1 MSKIFLIAWI
11 TFKDSIRKKALYGV
25 FCLGI
30 IMFTANIVITDMFS
44 WELGKVAVDVGLS
57 VVSFSG
63 LILIFFFSIQM
74 VSNDIENKTL
84 YLVLSRPVTRA
95 QYILGKYAGLGS
107 IIFFSS
113 AVLSMCAAF
122 SVKISTLGVEGYIPV
137 NFSWHTF
144 FLSVFFLIL
153 SLLVMTAISVLWVS
167 VTSHPFT
174 AVLLTI
180 ITYFIGQNMENV
192 KNIIL
197 STKALSS
204 DSISMKI
211 IHIVSWILPNLAV
224 FDLKTTAAYGLAING
239 ASLFWIFLYGVS
251 YIGIC
256 LIFAIFVFQKRE
268 LA

>member
-11 TFKDSIRKKALYGV
+11 TFKDSIRNKALYGV
-25 FCLGI
+25 FFLGI
-30 IMFTANIVITDMFS
+30 IMFTANIVITSMFS

-74 VSNDIENKTL
+74 VSNDIEKKTL
-84 YLVLSRPVTRA
+84 YLVLSRPITRT
-95 QYILGKYAGLGS
+95 QYILGKYVGLGS

-113 AVLSMCAAF
+113 VALSMCAAF

-137 NFSWHTF
+137 NFSWYIF
-144 FLSVFFLIL
+144 FLSVVFLTL

-180 ITYFIGQNMENV
+180 MTYFIGQNMENA

-197 STKALSS
+197 STKALNP

-224 FDLKTTAAYGLAING
+224 FDLKTTAAYGLPVNG
-239 ASLFWIFLYGVS
+239 VLLFWTALYGVS

-256 LIFAIFVFQKRE
+256 LILAIMAFQKRD